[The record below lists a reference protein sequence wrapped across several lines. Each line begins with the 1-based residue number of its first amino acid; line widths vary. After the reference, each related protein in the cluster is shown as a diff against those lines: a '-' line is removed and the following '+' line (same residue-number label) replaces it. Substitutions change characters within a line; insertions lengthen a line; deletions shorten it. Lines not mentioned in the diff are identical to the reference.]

1 MALSRKLAEKYA
13 WAYVS
18 GELVSGAGGRS
29 AAVEL
34 SEEALSRGDWVGG
47 EIWAACAAGLSFSEV
62 VERLRERSV
71 SEC

>member
-1 MALSRKLAEKYA
+1 MALSRKVAAEYA
-13 WAYVS
+13 WSYVS

-29 AAVEL
+29 AAEL
-34 SEEALSRGDWVGG
+34 SEECLSRGDWVGG